1 MPKSGDG
8 IRRSRAVQWLALGVA
23 GAAGAVMT
31 SQGVLASWAATAQS
45 ATGADQAAVVS
56 MTHTDTNGTTFS
68 SGVSNLLPGDYVHRY
83 ARLVNTGTLAQDFTA
98 TVAGTGT
105 GLAAAGGLQIAVDSC
120 SVAWAGDGSCG
131 GTLLPVVTTRDVA
144 TAGTVP
150 LGQIAP
156 GGAANLRYKFVL
168 NALADQLTFQ
178 GKTGGATVTVNGTL
192 PVAGGRD
199 RTNG

>member
-1 MPKSGDG
+1 MRSSGG
-8 IRRSRAVQWLALGVA
+8 GVRRSKAVQWLALGVA
-23 GAAGAVMT
+23 GAVGAVMT
-31 SQGVLASWAATAQS
+31 SQGVLASWTATAQS
-45 ATGADQAAVVS
+45 ATGSEQAAVVG
-56 MTHTDTNGTTFS
+56 MTHTDTNGTTFN
-68 SGVSNLLPGDYVHRY
+68 SGVSNLLPGDYLYRY

-105 GLAAAGGLQIAVDSC
+105 GLAAAGGLQISVDSC

-150 LGQIAP
+150 LGQVAA
-156 GGAANLRYKFVL
+156 GGAANLRYRFLL
-168 NALADQLTFQ
+168 NSLADQLTFQ
-178 GKTGGATVTVNGTL
+178 GKTGGVTVTVNGAL
-192 PVAGGRD
+192 PVGGGRD

>member
-1 MPKSGDG
+1 MRKGKGG
-8 IRRSRAVQWLALGVA
+8 IRRNRAMQWLALGVA

-31 SQGVLASWAATAQS
+31 SQGVLASWVATAQS
-45 ATGADQAAVVS
+45 ATGAEQAAVVS
-56 MTHTDTNGTTFS
+56 MTHTDTNGTTFT
-68 SGVSNLLPGDYVHRY
+68 SGVANLLPGDYLYRY

-98 TVAGTGT
+98 TVTGTGT
-105 GLAAAGGLQIAVDSC
+105 GLAAVGGLQIAVDSC
-120 SVAWAGDGSCG
+120 SVAWAGDGSCS

-144 TAGTVP
+144 SAGTVP
-150 LGQIAP
+150 LGQVAP

-168 NALADQLTFQ
+168 NSLADQATFQ
-178 GKTGGATVTVNGTL
+178 GKTGGASVTVNGTL